1 MMDPFHATVKMVTG
15 EEVLAEVMPTEENGS
30 EFFILSNPIII
41 SENVQIDQE
50 RGIAISGLIP
60 KKWMTY
66 SSDDLSI
73 VNRSHVISMSELD
86 SFGVEFYEKALMVAK
101 ATSPIKKKVTT
112 DKNSGFVGKIEA
124 LRNKLEKDYKDSQD
138 LPNESL

>member
-1 MMDPFHATVKMVTG
+1 MMDPFHATVKLVTG
-15 EEVLAEVMPTEENGS
+15 EEVLAEVMPTEENGT
-30 EFFILSNPIII
+30 EFFLLSNPIII
-41 SENVQIDQE
+41 AESVQIDQE
-50 RGIAISGLIP
+50 KGVAISGLIP

-86 SFGVEFYEKALMVAK
+86 SFGVDFYEKALIVAK

-112 DKNSGFVGKIEA
+112 DKNSGFVGKIET
-124 LRNKLEKDYKDSQD
+124 LRNKLEKDYEDSND
-138 LPNESL
+138 LPNGSL

>member
-1 MMDPFHATVKMVTG
+1 MMDPFHATVKLVTG
-15 EEVLAEVMPTEENGS
+15 EEVLAEVMPTEENGT
-30 EFFILSNPIII
+30 EFFLLSNPIII
-41 SENVQIDQE
+41 AESVQIDQE
-50 RGIAISGLIP
+50 KGIAISGLIP

-86 SFGVEFYEKALMVAK
+86 SFGVDFYEKALVVAR

-112 DKNSGFVGKIEA
+112 DKNSGFIGKIDA
-124 LRNKLEKDYKDSQD
+124 LRNKLEKDYLDSND
-138 LPNESL
+138 LPNGSL

>member
-1 MMDPFHATVKMVTG
+1 MMDPFHATVKLITG

-30 EFFILSNPIII
+30 EFFVLSNPIII

-50 RGIAISGLIP
+50 KGIAISGLIP

-66 SSDDLSI
+66 SSDDMSLVNKTHIVSI
-73 VNRSHVISMSELD
+73 SELD
-86 SFGVEFYEKALMVAK
+86 SFGVDFYEKALVVAR

-112 DKNSGFVGKIEA
+112 DKNSGFVGKIES
-124 LRNKLEKDYKDSQD
+124 LRKKLEKDYKDS
-138 LPNESL
+138 P

>member
-1 MMDPFHATVKMVTG
+1 MDPFHATVKLVTG
-15 EEVLAEVMPTEENGS
+15 EEVLAEVMPTEENGT
-30 EFFILSNPIII
+30 EFFLLSNPIII
-41 SENVQIDQE
+41 AESVQIDQE
-50 RGIAISGLIP
+50 KGVAISGLIP

-86 SFGVEFYEKALMVAK
+86 SFGVDFYEKALIVAR

-124 LRNKLEKDYKDSQD
+124 LRNKLEKDYEDSND
-138 LPNESL
+138 LPNGSL

>member
-1 MMDPFHATVKMVTG
+1 MMDPFHATVKLVTG
-15 EEVLAEVMPTEENGS
+15 EEVLAEVMPTEENGT
-30 EFFILSNPIII
+30 EFFLLSNPIII
-41 SENVQIDQE
+41 AESVQIDQE
-50 RGIAISGLIP
+50 KGVAISGLIP

-86 SFGVEFYEKALMVAK
+86 SFGVDFYEKALVVAR

-112 DKNSGFVGKIEA
+112 DKNSGFVGKIDA
-124 LRNKLEKDYKDSQD
+124 LRNKLEKDYLDSND
-138 LPNESL
+138 LPNGSL